1 RKLARADAVSG
12 VRDPRPRPRAAARRL
27 AVGQK
32 NGVASKL
39 FQLSGRASMPAAIR
53 LAFLVFLPALVVA
66 CADSADPSDPTA
78 TAAVDANQIA
88 PEASGQADEK
98 AGDTAQ
104 GSESTDFDAFV
115 DDLIADLL
123 RRSPE
128 WAIYQGRYENA
139 GTVTIPDAR
148 HRREELQFIERSLTR
163 LHSFD
168 RDSLPVDRRTD
179 YELLENR
186 LESMR
191 FYTQT
196 LKSWE
201 WQPS

>member
-1 RKLARADAVSG
+1 
-12 VRDPRPRPRAAARRL
+12 
-27 AVGQK
+27 
-32 NGVASKL
+32 
-39 FQLSGRASMPAAIR
+39 
-53 LAFLVFLPALVVA
+53 
-66 CADSADPSDPTA
+66 
-78 TAAVDANQIA
+78 
-88 PEASGQADEK
+88 
-98 AGDTAQ
+98 
-104 GSESTDFDAFV
+104 FV

-179 YELLENR
+179 YEPLETR

-201 WQPS
+201 WQPSQYNVAGPLSILLNTEFAPLPERLALIRDRLEQVPAYYQAARESLGVPTIEHTELAISQNRGALS